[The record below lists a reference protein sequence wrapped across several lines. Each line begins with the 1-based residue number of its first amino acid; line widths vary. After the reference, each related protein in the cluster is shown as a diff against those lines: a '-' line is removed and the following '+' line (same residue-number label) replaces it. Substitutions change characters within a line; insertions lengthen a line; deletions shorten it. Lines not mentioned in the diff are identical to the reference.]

1 MATQTQAVQAAE
13 TQAVVMP
20 LRQAID
26 MKMAENSSRFMAALG
41 NDQSK
46 VERWNTLLMM
56 AINRNPDLAE
66 CEPGSLVASTL
77 EAAQFGLEFGP
88 KAHSYLVPYK
98 GKDGKKYCSFMP
110 GWRGLV
116 YAAKQSGETQELR
129 AEAVY
134 EKDEFR
140 YELGMEKQ
148 LIHRPALGIRG
159 ALVAVYAVVKFT
171 AGGGDFE
178 VMSRDQIDHIKKKS
192 ASAEGPWKTD
202 YDEMAKKSAIKR
214 ICKRLDMGEKVA
226 AVVQYDNQRYEVIDA
241 EPQPKMLMPES
252 TEAAA

>member
-1 MATQTQAVQAAE
+1 MGTQTQEVQRAE
-13 TQAVVMP
+13 TQAIAMP

-26 MKMAENSSRFMAALG
+26 IKMAENSSRFMAALG
-41 NDQSK
+41 NDQAR

-56 AINRNPDLAE
+56 AINRNPELAE

-110 GWRGLV
+110 GYRGLIF
-116 YAAKQSGETQELR
+116 AAKRSGETQEFR

-134 EKDEFR
+134 EKDQFD
-140 YELGMEKQ
+140 YELGLEKR
-148 LIHRPALGIRG
+148 LTHRPANGVRG

-171 AGGGDFE
+171 AGGSDFE

-202 YDEMAKKSAIKR
+202 YDEMAKKSVIKKMS
-214 ICKRLDMGEKVA
+214 KRLDLGEKVND
-226 AVVQYDNQRYEVIDA
+226 VIHYENKYEVIDA
-241 EPQPKMLMPES
+241 EPAPKMLMPEEV
-252 TEAAA
+252 TQ